1 MKFLILLLLSFTLS
15 GVTVAQSTSRISG
28 VIQESDGK
36 PLQGVTVSLL
46 RAKDSSLAK
55 LALTDKEGNYEVAS
69 KDGRYLLS
77 FTAVGFSKTFVAPF
91 DLSGG
96 PVEIPAVTMVAA
108 SNSLSAVT
116 VQSRRPLVEARLDK
130 MVVNVD
136 ASPTNAGATAL
147 EVLEKSPGISV
158 DRDGNIS
165 LKGKQGVVVYM
176 DGKQT
181 YLSGAD
187 LASLLR
193 NMPASQLDQVEIMT
207 QPSAK
212 YDAAGNAGIINL
224 RTKKTKVMG
233 LNGSISLSYVQGR
246 LPKSP
251 NSFSI
256 NYRRGKVNLFG
267 NLSYS
272 HWENESFQTLN
283 RKFKRA
289 GAEASVFYQ
298 ESEQGSVSNNYNAR
312 AGLDYTINP
321 KTTVGFF
328 VNGTLNR
335 SSDDAT
341 SIGYIY
347 NFGRLGSTIR
357 ARSDNS
363 RSFENVSGN
372 INLRR
377 TLSKP
382 GREIGAD
389 LDYIRYG
396 SELHQQ
402 SNNYATDAITGIA
415 DAPYMLRGVLPSQI
429 QIWSGKV
436 DYTHPLGKGAKLET
450 GYKGS
455 VIRTDNN
462 APYESYDH
470 TSSKWIADRRRD
482 QFAYDENIN
491 AAYVNFSQQ
500 WKKWGIQAGLRA
512 EQTASVGKQ
521 VLKDTRIA
529 RDYLE
534 LFPTFYTSYT
544 ANDKNSFVLSYGRRL
559 DRPNYRDLNPFQDF
573 LDSFTYNQGNPY
585 LRPQFT
591 NNVEL
596 SHNHKGR
603 LNTTF
608 NFTTTNDIMN
618 DILKQ
623 NDSTKVTYQTK
634 ENVARLR
641 NLGMAVSYN
650 APIKKW
656 WTTSIYVN
664 LFNSHYEG
672 FVNNEPLDVS
682 ITTLMTNMSQQ
693 FRFGKGWSGEVNGFF
708 RTRSQ
713 ATGMFLIKPM
723 GVLSFGAAKQVLK
736 TKGTVKLSVIDPFK
750 LQHTDVYVKHGN
762 IDMLVTNQWDNRRVG
777 LTFTYRFAK
786 GQNVQ
791 QRRRSGSAQEE
802 QNRIGA
808 GG

>member
-1 MKFLILLLLSFTLS
+1 LS
-15 GVTVAQSTSRISG
+15 AI
-28 VIQESDGK
+28 
-36 PLQGVTVSLL
+36 
-46 RAKDSSLAK
+46 
-55 LALTDKEGNYEVAS
+55 
-69 KDGRYLLS
+69 
-77 FTAVGFSKTFVAPF
+77 GFAKTFATPF
-91 DLSGG
+91 DLAGSPIEV
-96 PVEIPAVTMVAA
+96 PVVTLVAA
-108 SNSLSAVT
+108 SNTLSTVT

-165 LKGKQGVVVYM
+165 LKGKQGIVVYM

-187 LASLLR
+187 LANLLR

-233 LNGSISLSYVQGR
+233 LNGSVSLSYVQGR

-251 NSFSI
+251 NSFSL

-272 HWENESFQTLN
+272 HWENESYQTLN
-283 RKFKRA
+283 RKFKKQ
-289 GAEASVFYQ
+289 GADASVFYQ

-312 AGLDYTINP
+312 LGLDYTLDP

-335 SSDDAT
+335 STDDAN

-347 NFGRLGSTIR
+347 NYGQLESTIR
-357 ARSDNS
+357 ARSDNA

-372 INLRR
+372 VNLRR
-377 TLSKP
+377 TLGKP
-382 GREIGAD
+382 GRELGAD
-389 LDYIRYG
+389 LDYIEYNSG
-396 SELHQQ
+396 LNQH
-402 SNNYATDAITGIA
+402 SNNFATDATTGIA
-415 DAPYMLRGVLPSQI
+415 DAAYMLRGILPSNI
-429 QIWSGKV
+429 KIWSGKV
-436 DYTHPLGKGAKLET
+436 DYTHPLGKTTKFET

-455 VIRTDNN
+455 IIRTDNN
-462 APYESYDH
+462 APYESYNH
-470 TSSKWIADRRRD
+470 TAGKWMDDKRKDR
-482 QFAYDENIN
+482 FAYEENIN
-491 AAYVNFSQQ
+491 AAYINFSQQ
-500 WKKWGIQAGLRA
+500 WKKWGVQTGMRA
-512 EQTASVGKQ
+512 EHTTSTGIQ
-521 VLKDTRIA
+521 VLKGTEIS

-534 LFPTFYTSYT
+534 LFPTVYTSYT

-585 LRPQFT
+585 LKPQFT
-591 NNVEL
+591 NNIEL
-596 SHNHKGR
+596 SHNYKGR
-603 LNTTF
+603 LNTTL
-608 NFTTTNDIMN
+608 NYTATNDIMN

-634 ENVARLR
+634 ENVAKLR
-641 NLGMAVSYN
+641 NLGVAVSYN
-650 APIKKW
+650 APIRKW
-656 WTTSIYVN
+656 WTTSLYVN
-664 LFNSHYEG
+664 VFNSHYKG
-672 FVNNEPLDVS
+672 LVNNEPLDVS
-682 ITTLMTNMSQQ
+682 ITTLMTNMNQQ
-693 FRFGKGWSGEVNGFF
+693 FRFGKGWSVEMSGFF

-750 LQHTDVYVKHGN
+750 LQGTDVYVKHGN
-762 IDMLVTNQWDNRRVG
+762 IDMLVTNLWDNRRVG

-791 QRRRSGSAQEE
+791 QRRRTGSAQEE
-802 QNRIGA
+802 QNRIGT